1 MRKLLNAW
9 NEENKYLHAAS
20 LKALMIMPM
29 LLLQKPSYK
38 STSKQHTECLKRRMH
53 WWYEGSFDNLTR
65 EARAI
70 QSIVSSPKAK
80 KYDPD
85 GLSKKF
91 SNHVLSG
98 NINAALRLLD
108 KVSSNGVLQLTPDT
122 LKNLKKKHPSSV
134 SQNKKILIL
143 LMILSSSKV
152 LMKRPS
158 PKLPYEPKGQLDLRE

>member
-1 MRKLLNAW
+1 M
-9 NEENKYLHAAS
+9 
-20 LKALMIMPM
+20 
-29 LLLQKPSYK
+29 
-38 STSKQHTECLKRRMH
+38 
-53 WWYEGSFDNLTR
+53 
-65 EARAI
+65 
-70 QSIVSSPKAK
+70 SSPKEK
-80 KYDPD
+80 RYDPD

-122 LKNLKKKHPSSV
+122 LKDLKKKHPSSV

-143 LMILSSSKV
+143 LVILSSSKV

-158 PKLPYEPKGQLDLRE
+158 PKLPYEPKGKLDLRE